1 MAKQTGILKIEGTLD
16 QLTFYKSI
24 DGNLVRTK
32 GGVSGERI
40 ANDPVFIRTR
50 ENGAE
55 FGMAATAGKVLRDSV
70 RSLLLNGSDK
80 RVTSRLTKLMTEI
93 KNFDSSSPRGL
104 RQIFIALND
113 PAAMAL
119 LKGFNF
125 NINSALG
132 SILFKPFSVD
142 TLSGTITINDVVPI
156 NDIAFPQGATHI
168 SFVGAYARVDFNSKL
183 TEVVYTPE
191 VNLPIDGNLSQV
203 VLTPPNVPSLLGTNI
218 YILQIKF
225 FQEVNTIQ
233 YSLKNGAYNATAI
246 VEAV

>member
-132 SILFKPFSVD
+132 SILFKPYTLD
-142 TLSGTITINDVVPI
+142 TLTGTITIDNLVPL
-156 NDIAFPQGATHI
+156 NDIAFPEGATHV
-168 SFVGAYARVDFNSKL
+168 SFLGAFAAVDFN
-183 TEVVYTPE
+183 TNDYDAVYTTE
-191 VNLPIDGNLSQV
+191 INLPIDGTSTQV
-203 VLTPPNVPSLLGTNI
+203 VLTPPNAHDDPSVMREQAMGYL
-218 YILQIKF
+218 ILCETVYHRKRM
-225 FQEVNTIQ
+225 
-233 YSLKNGAYNATAI
+233 
-246 VEAV
+246 